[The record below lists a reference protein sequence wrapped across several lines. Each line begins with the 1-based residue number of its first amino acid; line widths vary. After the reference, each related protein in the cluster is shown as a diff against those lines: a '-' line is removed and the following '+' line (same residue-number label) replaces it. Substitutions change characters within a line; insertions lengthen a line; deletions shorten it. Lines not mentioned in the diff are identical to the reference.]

1 MARILIFLSAL
12 VLAGVEAQ
20 VPWWYHSVVYQACN
34 FFLKKHCLLRL
45 FLPKRGKIKPFT
57 ENDLVNKR
65 KKVFFTIA
73 TEERDK
79 CNLSLELRTFGFSYQ
94 IYPRSFQDSD
104 GDGVG
109 DLKGI
114 ESRLDH
120 LVDIGVDTVWISPI
134 YESPMVDFG
143 YDVSDYRQASW
154 NARHKYCLC
163 HSCPTLCQTDCIRV
177 RCIKNRYFARTLQT
191 FISPRNAHIGKN
203 RSDPYVSFAQIDPL
217 FGDLDDFRDLVD
229 AMHGRDLKLVLD
241 FIPNHSSDQVR

>member
-20 VPWWYHSVVYQACN
+20 VPWWYHSVVYQACV
-34 FFLKKHCLLRL
+34 FLKKHCLLRL

-143 YDVSDYRQASW
+143 YDVSDYKQASW
-154 NARHKYCLC
+154 NARQKYCLC
-163 HSCPTLCQTDCIRV
+163 HSCPTLCQTDCMRV
-177 RCIKNRYFARTLQT
+177 RCIKKSILCSYAANFYFPQN
-191 FISPRNAHIGKN
+191 FAHWEK
-203 RSDPYVSFAQIDPL
+203 SL
-217 FGDLDDFRDLVD
+217 
-229 AMHGRDLKLVLD
+229 
-241 FIPNHSSDQVR
+241 